1 MIDHTPVRLIF
12 IRTCIVLLQN
22 APWIEAGLLCTV
34 PLVLP
39 KGSPLLPILTIFLTA
54 LLILE
59 SLFSVFI
66 YLPHKT
72 RLERVADYPP
82 PLSPQEREALFERCA
97 ANIPSLE
104 RYLRVWF
111 LGADP
116 AEIKRDNVRDFILWA
131 FFDSDGDNPA
141 AYLGHAS
148 EGFQEEVDFYI
159 HRIETL
165 LGRQLP
171 PGRGTATP
179 LRLTIDPISTRY
191 HSIIWY
197 AIIGLLDITTH
208 IQLRYHRFKYYGPNT
223 TLPNNKPNTKPLLN
237 PTSTFPPTLLH
248 TLPFL
253 RARLLTSPSSLPY
266 WYRPHRS
273 PHQRPIL
280 FVHGIGIGLH
290 PYIPFLTSPHLQ
302 DIGIIALSLL
312 PISSRLT
319 NPPLPREAF
328 LSELS
333 TILSAHEP
341 AFQKFTLV
349 SHSYGSV
356 LTTHI
361 LRSPV
366 LSPRVEAVVLI
377 DPVSLLL
384 HLPDVAYNFTRR
396 PPRKAN
402 EYQLW
407 YFASMDLGVAGALG
421 RHFFWR
427 ENIIWKEELVHVH
440 GAEGPRR
447 KAVVCLSGRDLIVDA
462 ESVARYLLTVG
473 EFGKEGGKGEVGFDA
488 GVDQTLVGKEGFE
501 VVWFAEMDH
510 SQVFEKAR
518 ERDRVV
524 EVVRRCCE
532 IG

>member
-1 MIDHTPVRLIF
+1 MIDHSPVRLIF
-12 IRTCIVLLQN
+12 IRACIALLQN
-22 APWIEAGLLCTV
+22 APWVEAGLLCTV

-39 KGSPLLPILTIFLTA
+39 KGSPLLPILTILLAA
-54 LLILE
+54 LLVLE

-66 YLPHKT
+66 YLPHKS
-72 RLERVADYPP
+72 RLDRVANYPP
-82 PLSPQEREALFERCA
+82 PLSPKEREALFERCA

-104 RYLRVWF
+104 RYLRLWF

-116 AEIKRDNVRDFILWA
+116 ADIKRDNVRDFILWA
-131 FFDSDGDNPA
+131 FFDINGDNPTA
-141 AYLGHAS
+141 SFDHAS

-208 IQLRYHRFKYYGPNT
+208 IQLRYSQFKYYGPNST
-223 TLPNNKPNTKPLLN
+223 ALDKNPNTKLFPN
-237 PTSTFPPTLLH
+237 PTSTFPPTVLH
-248 TLPFL
+248 ALPFA

-273 PHQRPIL
+273 PHHRPIL
-280 FVHGIGIGLH
+280 FIHGIGIGLH
-290 PYIPFLTSPHLQ
+290 PYTSFLTSPHLQ

-312 PISSRLT
+312 PISARLT
-319 NPPLPREAF
+319 HPPLPREAF

-341 AFQKFTLV
+341 AFKAFTLV

-361 LRSPV
+361 LRSPD

-377 DPVSLLL
+377 DAVSLLL

-396 PPRKAN
+396 PPEKAN

-407 YFASMDLGVAGALG
+407 YFSTMDLGVAVALG

-427 ENIIWKEELVHVH
+427 ENIIWKEELVNVH
-440 GAEGPRR
+440 GVDGRKR

-462 ESVARYLLTVG
+462 ASVARYLLTKG
-473 EFGKEGGKGEVGFDA
+473 EFGKEGGKGGVGFDTA
-488 GVDQTLVGKEGFE
+488 MDQNLVGKEGIE
-501 VVWFAEMDH
+501 VAWFAEVDH

-524 EVVRRCCE
+524 EVVRRSCE